1 MKIFNR
7 LFAGAKSSSVS
18 DFHMVYRPDIDGLRA
33 IAVLGVVLFHFH
45 PAWLPGGFAG
55 VDVFFV
61 ISGYLISLIL
71 LAEYSRGEFSYS
83 RFYARRI
90 RRLFP
95 ALLLVFLAVIVFG
108 WFALLSDEYELLG
121 RHISSSAVFLANFRL
136 MGEAGYFDIA
146 SHLKPLLHLW
156 SLAVEEQFYIL
167 WPIVLVF
174 AFRTRTPLLMLLL
187 AMCALSVAFSAWSA
201 TQSATLH
208 FYHPLSRFWELG
220 AGCLM
225 AWLRFNGYSI
235 DSSCIMRRW
244 GSTLGL
250 LMLVLSFTSLD
261 AKLLFPG
268 FWALIPVLGT
278 CLCIG
283 CGNGIAS
290 AGLGSRPLV
299 AIGLISYPLY
309 LWHWPIFSY
318 LRITE
323 GDEPSLILLI
333 GGAASAVVLS
343 ILTYRYFERPLR
355 HSNKR
360 IVLPLMLLAMAWVFV
375 AGRAIRHSDGYPV
388 RGPLEFMRAGLEQTV
403 RTPNNDEDCL
413 DYIGSESAP
422 FYCRL
427 TPGSG
432 SLMAVIG
439 DSHAHVVYMGLAEER
454 ARIGKGTL
462 LLANSGCPTLEGTTF
477 GKVASERSAC
487 SAQIESILEKVRSNS
502 EIDTVLISTRGPIYI
517 TAEGFGPAEA
527 GYSYPPITAVGTE
540 QQPVDVFKTGLSQTA
555 KHLMDAGKK
564 VTYLLQV
571 PEVGIYPL
579 VCLGRPLS
587 FTEKDFTNLCEIP
600 NSVYQQRMSSYR
612 GVVWS
617 AAKEIGFSVFDPEQI
632 YCDGKICSAVR
643 DGKLLY
649 ADDNHLSIQGSREL
663 AKVLSPWL
671 LEQERTRK

>member
-7 LFAGAKSSSVS
+7 LFGGAQSPLVS

-33 IAVLGVVLFHFH
+33 IAVIGVVLFHLNS
-45 PAWLPGGFAG
+45 AWLPGGFVG

-71 LAEYSRGEFSYS
+71 LAEYSRGGFSYS

-90 RRLFP
+90 RRLFS
-95 ALLLVFLAVIVFG
+95 ALLLVFLAVVVFG

-121 RHISSSAVFLANFRL
+121 KHVSSAAVFLANFRL
-136 MGEAGYFDIA
+136 MGEAGYFDVA

-167 WPIVLVF
+167 WPIVLAF
-174 AFRTRTPLLMLLL
+174 AFRTKIPLFTLLL
-187 AMCALSVAFSAWSA
+187 AMCAVSVAFSAWSA

-225 AWLRFNGYSI
+225 AWLKFNGYSI
-235 DSSCIMRRW
+235 DSSRIMRRW
-244 GSTLGL
+244 GATLGL
-250 LMLVLSFTSLD
+250 ILIVLSFTILD

-268 FWALIPVLGT
+268 FWALIPVLGA

-283 CGNGIAS
+283 CGSGIAS
-290 AGLGSRPLV
+290 SGLGSRYLV

-318 LRITE
+318 LRIVE

-333 GGAASAVVLS
+333 AGAASAVILS

-360 IVLPLMLLAMAWVFV
+360 VVLVLMLLAMVLVFV
-375 AGRAIRHSDGYPV
+375 AGKTIRNADGYPARNV
-388 RGPLEFMRAGLEQTV
+388 LEFMQAGLKQTV
-403 RTPNNDEDCL
+403 RTPNNDKDCL
-413 DYIGSESAP
+413 DYIGSEAAP
-422 FYCRL
+422 FYCRF
-427 TPGSG
+427 TRGSG
-432 SLMAVIG
+432 SLVAVIG
-439 DSHAHVVYMGLAEER
+439 DSHAHVVYTGLAEER

-462 LLANSGCPTLEGTTF
+462 LLANSGCPTLQGTTF
-477 GKVASERSAC
+477 GKVANERSEC
-487 SAQIESILEKVRSNS
+487 SAQIESILKKIRSIS

-527 GYSYPPITAVGTE
+527 GYNYPPISAIDTDQKPA
-540 QQPVDVFKTGLSQTA
+540 DVFKAGLAQTA
-555 KHLMDAGKK
+555 KSLMDAGKK
-564 VTYLLQV
+564 VVYLLQV
-571 PEVGIYPL
+571 PEFGISPL

-587 FTEKDFTNLCEIP
+587 FSEKNFTNLCRIS
-600 NSVYQQRMSSYR
+600 NSVYQNRMASYKEL
-612 GVVWS
+612 VWS
-617 AAKEIGFSVFDPEQI
+617 AAKEVGFSVIDPEQV

-649 ADDNHLSIQGSREL
+649 ADDNHLSVQGSREL

-671 LEQERTRK
+671 LEQEQTR